1 MADVKPLLVSVK
13 EAARILD
20 CSTWKVYE
28 LLNAGEIDGRY
39 MGASRKVIYTSLEAY
54 AAGLPEER
62 VS

>member
-28 LLNAGEIDGRY
+28 LLNAGQIAGRY
-39 MGASRKVIYTSLEAY
+39 MGASRKVVYTSLEAY
-54 AAGLPEER
+54 AESLPEER